1 MTGHNGTATIPAAQ
15 HAPKGDGAGAVQRIF
30 PALDDRSWLARLL
43 SPSISRL
50 GNALWHQRSVRAQ
63 LLITIIVID
72 SIAALAAGGVTIFQT
87 RNSVQVEVA
96 ASMKLADLL
105 VQEAIQTQQ
114 YTSAERVLPGFPLQL
129 RFLRHVRIS
138 VRDLA
143 GHTVTE
149 HPDSSDSAKDEDR
162 AAPPAWFAALV
173 ASPAERHE
181 FPVIANGE
189 RLGSVLVTGEP
200 RDEIAE
206 AWEHFAALA
215 TVALALNAA
224 VIGILYVLFGRVLD
238 PIARLAGGL
247 SDLERRNYGVRLP
260 PPTVA
265 ELAAITYRF
274 NALAQAL
281 ETTRSENERL
291 NRRLITV
298 QDDER
303 RNIALELHDE
313 VGPCLFGLKAA
324 LSSISTVAGTLED
337 AGRRRVTECTREM
350 LSVIEHMQTMNR
362 GLLNRLRPMALGH
375 VPLKNMLSELVQDRA
390 RQHPDIAFSFSG
402 DRLSNSYGDSVDLT
416 IYRCMQESM
425 TNAIKHAN
433 AKRVDVDLTEA
444 SHEANDDEGADRQR
458 LRQLNLVVHD
468 DGNGFDPAEPI
479 GFGFLGMQE
488 RVQALGGKY
497 WVESN
502 IGRGTWVRI
511 AIPIQE
517 QPVASRPR
525 DDETAP

>member
-1 MTGHNGTATIPAAQ
+1 MTGHNGTATIPAPQ
-15 HAPKGDGAGAVQRIF
+15 HAPKNDGDSAAERMF
-30 PALDDRSWLARLL
+30 PAFDDRSRPARLL
-43 SPSISRL
+43 SLSISRL
-50 GNALWHQRSVRAQ
+50 SNPLWHQRSVRAQ

-72 SIAALAAGGVTIFQT
+72 FIAALAAGGVTIFQT
-87 RNSVQVEVA
+87 RNSVQIEVA

-114 YTSAERVLPGFPLQL
+114 YAAAERVLPGLPLQL

-138 VRDLA
+138 VRDPT

-149 HPDSSDSAKDEDR
+149 HPDSSDGAKDEDR

-181 FPVIANGE
+181 FPVVANGE

-224 VIGILYVLFGRVLD
+224 VIGILYLLFGQVLD
-238 PIARLAGGL
+238 PIARLASGL

-260 PPTVA
+260 PPKVA
-265 ELAAITYRF
+265 ELAAITVRF

-281 ETTRSENERL
+281 DTTRNENERL
-291 NRRLITV
+291 NHRLITV

-324 LSSISTVAGTLED
+324 VSSISTVAGTLED
-337 AGRRRVTECTREM
+337 AGRWRVTECTREM
-350 LSVIEHMQTMNR
+350 LTVIEHMQAMNR

-390 RQHPDIAFSFSG
+390 RQHPDITFSFSG
-402 DRLSNSYGDSVDLT
+402 DQLSNSHGDSVDLT
-416 IYRCMQESM
+416 IYRCTQESL

-433 AKRVDVDLTEA
+433 AKRVDVTLIEA
-444 SHEANDDEGADRQR
+444 SHEANHEEGDDRQR
-458 LRQLNLVVHD
+458 LRQLKLVIHD
-468 DGNGFDPAEPI
+468 DGHGFDPTEPI

-497 WVESN
+497 SVESE
-502 IGRGTWVRI
+502 IGHGTSVRI
-511 AIPIQE
+511 AIPVQD
-517 QPVASRPR
+517 QPIASHL
-525 DDETAP
+525 DDEKAP

>member
-1 MTGHNGTATIPAAQ
+1 MTGHNGTATAPAPQ
-15 HAPKGDGAGAVQRIF
+15 HAPQGDLQSAAHRIF
-30 PALDDRSWLARLL
+30 PASDDRSWLPRILTR
-43 SPSISRL
+43 SRAKL
-50 GNALWHQRSVRAQ
+50 GNALWHRRSVRAQ
-63 LLITIIVID
+63 LLITIVVID
-72 SIAALAAGGVTIFQT
+72 FIAALVAGGVTIFQT
-87 RNSVQVEVA
+87 RSSVQIEVA

-114 YTSAERVLPGFPLQL
+114 YASAERVLPRLPLQL

-143 GHTVTE
+143 GQTVTE
-149 HPDSSDSAKDEDR
+149 HPGSSDGARDDDR
-162 AAPPAWFAALV
+162 GAPPAWFTSLV
-173 ASPAERHE
+173 ASPTERHE
-181 FPVIANGE
+181 FPVVVKGE
-189 RLGSVLVTGEP
+189 QLGSVVVTGEP

-224 VIGILYVLFGRVLD
+224 VIAILYVLFGRVLD

-247 SDLERRNYGVRLP
+247 SDLERRNYNVRLP
-260 PPTVA
+260 PPKIS

-281 ETTRSENERL
+281 ESTRTENERL
-291 NRRLITV
+291 NHRLITV

-324 LSSISTVAGTLED
+324 ASSISTGAENLED
-337 AGRRRVTECTREM
+337 AGRRRIAECAREM
-350 LSVIEHMQTMNR
+350 LTVIEHMQAMNR

-375 VPLKNMLSELVQDRA
+375 VPLENMLSELVQDRA
-390 RQHPDIAFSFSG
+390 RQHADITFSFSG
-402 DRLSNSYGDSVDLT
+402 DRLSESYGDSVDLT
-416 IYRCMQESM
+416 IYRCTQESV

-433 AKRVDVDLTEA
+433 AKHIEVGLTEA
-444 SHEANDDEGADRQR
+444 GDNEGAGRHA
-458 LRQLNLVVHD
+458 LRQLNLIIHD
-468 DGNGFDPAEPI
+468 DGHGFDPAEPI

-488 RVQALGGKY
+488 RVQALGGQY
-497 WVESN
+497 SVESA
-502 IGRGTWVRI
+502 IGRGTCVRI
-511 AIPIQE
+511 AIPITE
-517 QPVASRPR
+517 QVIANRSR
-525 DDETAP
+525 DGEIAP

>member
-15 HAPKGDGAGAVQRIF
+15 HAPKGSVQGAADGIS
-30 PALDDRSWLARLL
+30 PARDGRSWLAQVFSL
-43 SPSISRL
+43 SRYRL

-63 LLITIIVID
+63 LLITIVLID
-72 SIAALAAGGVTIFQT
+72 CIAALAAGGVTIYQT
-87 RNSVQVEVA
+87 RNSVQIEVA
-96 ASMKLADLL
+96 ASMKLAELL

-114 YTSAERVLPGFPLQL
+114 YASAERVLPGLPLQL
-129 RFLRHVRIS
+129 RFLRHIRIS

-149 HPDSSDSAKDEDR
+149 HPDSTDGTRDDDR
-162 AAPPAWFAALV
+162 AAPPAWFASLV
-173 ASPAERHE
+173 ASATERHE
-181 FPVIANGE
+181 FPVVANGE
-189 RLGSVLVTGEP
+189 QLGSVLISGEP

-247 SDLERRNYGVRLP
+247 SDLERRNYNVRLP
-260 PPTVA
+260 PPKIS
-265 ELAAITYRF
+265 ELAAITFRF
-274 NALAQAL
+274 NALAEAL
-281 ETTRSENERL
+281 DTVRTENQRL
-291 NRRLITV
+291 NHRVITV

-324 LSSISTVAGTLED
+324 ASSISTVGGTLEGAD
-337 AGRRRVTECTREM
+337 RGRVTECALEM
-350 LSVIEHMQTMNR
+350 LTVIEHMQTMNR

-375 VPLKNMLSELVQDRA
+375 VPLENMLSELVRDRA
-390 RQHPDIAFSFSG
+390 RQHGDITFSFSG

-416 IYRCMQESM
+416 IYRCTQESV

-433 AKRVDVDLTEA
+433 AKRIDVHIAEA
-444 SHEANDDEGADRQR
+444 SDDKGTDWRR
-458 LRQLNLVVHD
+458 LGQVNLSIHD
-468 DGNGFDPAEPI
+468 DGHGFDPTGPI
-479 GFGFLGMQE
+479 GFGLLGMQE
-488 RVQALGGKY
+488 RVQALGGQY
-497 WVESN
+497 SVESE
-502 IGRGTWVRI
+502 IGRGTRVRI
-511 AIPIQE
+511 AIPIQA
-517 QPVASRPR
+517 QPIADHARN
-525 DDETAP
+525 DEFAP

>member
-1 MTGHNGTATIPAAQ
+1 MTGHNGTATIPAQQ
-15 HAPKGDGAGAVQRIF
+15 HAPKGDAHGAANRIF
-30 PALDDRSWLARLL
+30 PARDRRSWPARML
-43 SPSISRL
+43 SLSSSRL

-63 LLITIIVID
+63 LLITIVVID
-72 SIAALAAGGVTIFQT
+72 FIAALAAGSVTIYQT
-87 RNSVQVEVA
+87 RNSVQIEVA
-96 ASMKLADLL
+96 ASMRLAELL

-114 YTSAERVLPGFPLQL
+114 NASAERVLPGLPLQL
-129 RFLRHVRIS
+129 RFLRHIRIS

-149 HPDSSDSAKDEDR
+149 HPDSSDGARDEDR
-162 AAPPAWFAALV
+162 AAPPAWFVALV
-173 ASPAERHE
+173 ASTTERHE
-181 FPVIANGE
+181 FPVVAKGE
-189 RLGSVLVTGEP
+189 QLGSVLVTGEP

-247 SDLERRNYGVRLP
+247 SDLERRNYNVRLP
-260 PPTVA
+260 PPKVS
-265 ELAAITYRF
+265 ELAAITVRF

-281 ETTRSENERL
+281 DTVRTENERL
-291 NRRLITV
+291 NHQLITV

-324 LSSISTVAGTLED
+324 ASSISTVAGTPED
-337 AGRRRVTECTREM
+337 TGRRRATECAREM
-350 LSVIEHMQTMNR
+350 LTIIERMQTMNR

-375 VPLKNMLSELVQDRA
+375 VPLENMLSELVQDRA
-390 RQHPDIAFSFSG
+390 RQQPDIAFSFSG

-416 IYRCMQESM
+416 IYRCTQESL
-425 TNAIKHAN
+425 TNAIKHAD
-433 AKRVDVDLTEA
+433 AKRIDVGLTEA
-444 SHEANDDEGADRQR
+444 GDKGGHDEGADRQR
-458 LRQLNLVVHD
+458 LRHLNLVIRD
-468 DGNGFDPAEPI
+468 DGHGFEPTEPI

-488 RVQALGGKY
+488 RVQALGGQY
-497 WVESN
+497 SVESE
-502 IGRGTWVRI
+502 IGRGTCVRI

-517 QPVASRPR
+517 EPIAGYPR
-525 DDETAP
+525 DTEIAS